1 MYAWMR
7 PYLIHDETS
16 TLGTPMFKERTQ
28 ILVPPDQMLLIFVTV
43 TVIEGKCVSVEH
55 FPSCQGSPL
64 DEGFTYLVWT
74 MK

>member
-1 MYAWMR
+1 MR

-16 TLGTPMFKERTQ
+16 TLGTP
-28 ILVPPDQMLLIFVTV
+28 ILVPPDKMLLIFVTV
-43 TVIEGKCVSVEH
+43 TVIEGKCVCVEH

>member
-1 MYAWMR
+1 
-7 PYLIHDETS
+7 
-16 TLGTPMFKERTQ
+16 MFKERTQ
-28 ILVPPDQMLLIFVTV
+28 ILVPPDTMLLIFVTV

>member
-1 MYAWMR
+1 
-7 PYLIHDETS
+7 
-16 TLGTPMFKERTQ
+16 MFKERTQ

-55 FPSCQGSPL
+55 FPSGQGSPL